1 MSVAV
6 ATAVSTARP
15 AGNAHKC
22 PKLNLRS
29 APMSKAL
36 LTAACLLV
44 LPLPVLAQSSSRDDD
59 RDRSYD
65 RSDSR
70 KDDTRYRPHEDW
82 ERSYRRGYGDDAS
95 GGGSSFHMK
104 IGDAKIHVRCGPRET
119 LKDCVDAATT
129 LLDKARS
136 LPVTGSA
143 NTGSGNAPS
152 RP

>member
-1 MSVAV
+1 M
-6 ATAVSTARP
+6 R
-15 AGNAHKC
+15 
-22 PKLNLRS
+22 
-29 APMSKAL
+29 KAL
-36 LTAACLLV
+36 LAAACLLV
-44 LPLPVLAQSSSRDDD
+44 LPLPVLAQGLSRDDD

-70 KDDTRYRPHEDW
+70 RDEGWYRPNED
-82 ERSYRRGYGDDAS
+82 RDRDHRRGYGDDGS

-104 IGDAKIHVRCGPRET
+104 MGDAKIHVRCGPRET

-152 RP
+152 KP